1 MRRPKSVQN
10 HNPPPI
16 VRTPRHKRLSQII
29 QTRPINPH
37 PWPTNSIDQRPTRS
51 ISHDIDIPALG
62 RVHERLPYISMHHE
76 LPTLHNLS
84 HLILSSTMDIHLST
98 IYPRPNIITHVPITV
113 KTKPSRA
120 GPKPVRDEPMPTK
133 IKRHQSPPTLLVTID
148 KIPRHTLTT
157 FNWKIQRVHRQ
168 QIIHLQGWKQ
178 SLPRC
183 PVQPYKL
190 MRVIPIQQRNRREH
204 PS

>member
-1 MRRPKSVQN
+1 MCRSQSINYHKSTTIERITS
-10 HNPPPI
+10 HE
-16 VRTPRHKRLSQII
+16 RLSQII
-29 QTRPINPH
+29 QTRPINHH
-37 PWPTNSIDQRPTRS
+37 PWPTDSIDQRPTRG
-51 ISHDIDIPALG
+51 ISQDVDISPLCS
-62 RVHERLPYISMHHE
+62 VHERLPNISMNHK

-113 KTKPSRA
+113 KTKTIRPR
-120 GPKPVRDEPMPTK
+120 PKPVRDEPMPTK
-133 IKRHQSPPTLLVTID
+133 IKRHQSPPALLVTID

-168 QIIHLQGWKQ
+168 QIIHHQGWKQ

-190 MRVIPIQQRNRREH
+190 TRVIPVQQRNRREH